1 MSVYTKD
8 VTTCTT
14 AADYLR
20 IYSLS
25 FVPMAAASMMAVL
38 LRCMEAAVYPLVASI
53 LAVVIN
59 TALNYVMIFGKFGF
73 PRMEVKGAALASIIA
88 QFVNQKQMRG

>member
-14 AADYLR
+14 TADYLR
-20 IYSLS
+20 SYSLS

-73 PRMEVKGAALASIIA
+73 PRMEVKGAALASILA